1 MQVHLA
7 EHLPK
12 NERIQLGSYYTP
24 ERLVKLVH
32 EFIKPY
38 LENNKNA
45 ILFDSAGGC
54 GAFLFD
60 IRHYN
65 YRIADCDLNAC
76 NFLKQYFEHRKVFH
90 TNSLKEVNRDKYSI
104 PSSAF
109 LIMIG
114 NPPYNDTTSEFKKGE
129 KGQNICDEDLYDR
142 DIGIS
147 FLKSYHK
154 LNADIVCVL
163 HPLSYL
169 IKKANFN
176 RLKDFKKNYKLLK
189 GLIFSVSCFKELALG
204 SFQYCWHFMKKI

>member
-54 GAFLFD
+54 
-60 IRHYN
+60 
-65 YRIADCDLNAC
+65 NAC

-114 NPPYNDTTSEFKKGE
+114 NPPYNDTTSQFKKG
-129 KGQNICDEDLYDR
+129 R
-142 DIGIS
+142 
-147 FLKSYHK
+147 
-154 LNADIVCVL
+154 
-163 HPLSYL
+163 
-169 IKKANFN
+169 
-176 RLKDFKKNYKLLK
+176 
-189 GLIFSVSCFKELALG
+189 
-204 SFQYCWHFMKKI
+204 